1 MAFLLMMQLVKRNK
15 TKRRWWRP
23 FSFTKSMKWQNSPC
37 LLCVQNIP
45 QCCAVVMR
53 FFWAAI
59 AVVEAKLEQFDDCL
73 QDELSEMLP
82 PHGYQIWFRVGR
94 VSLSARS
101 RPERFPC
108 HGFPYPVS
116 LVPFSLDYPIVSFL
130 ESCFP
135 LNL

>member
-1 MAFLLMMQLVKRNK
+1 MEAFQFYKVNEVAKFAMFAV
-15 TKRRWWRP
+15 
-23 FSFTKSMKWQNSPC
+23 
-37 LLCVQNIP
+37 
-45 QCCAVVMR
+45 CAKYSSVLR
-53 FFWAAI
+53 CGNAFFFWAAI